1 MITERRCRVNSGF
14 MFSTG
19 QARGAVVV
27 LLVLLLATGT
37 LGSILLGRVG
47 RLGFGSFKRRYKSNQ
62 EIVL

>member
-14 MFSTG
+14 VFSTG
-19 QARGAVVV
+19 QARGVVV